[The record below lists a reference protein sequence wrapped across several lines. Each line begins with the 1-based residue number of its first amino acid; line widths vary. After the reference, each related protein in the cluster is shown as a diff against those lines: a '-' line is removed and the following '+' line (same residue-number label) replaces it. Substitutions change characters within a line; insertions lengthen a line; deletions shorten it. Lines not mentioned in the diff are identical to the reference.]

1 MQSKTTATCSICG
14 KEVPLI
20 DACINVKFEEERC
33 RECMERYGPVPL
45 ETLRAALTRFDLDII
60 KISQDDRDE
69 LVALQKEK
77 IALNRETDKT
87 IEKLEKGKWVFRRE
101 KKTEKIKE
109 AAKKERDQINQEI
122 DTIIENIKDEREAE
136 SRKPP
141 AP

>member
-1 MQSKTTATCSICG
+1 M
-14 KEVPLI
+14 
-20 DACINVKFEEERC
+20 
-33 RECMERYGPVPL
+33 
-45 ETLRAALTRFDLDII
+45 
-60 KISQDDRDE
+60 
-69 LVALQKEK
+69 ALQKEK